1 LRLLRLLVDEK
12 LSAGLPWP
20 ALRLGGFLGNDT
32 EGGAD
37 YEQAVG
43 DVVTGPWANSLRWAS
58 TRRGPDFQ
66 GERLVL
72 GCGTFERRD
81 FTVRLPPA
89 SAGGVELAVELS
101 TSCPGVMN
109 FPHDPRMAVSGEG
122 QTTIPREAAS
132 DQDMHV
138 LATGRHAPRILVVDD
153 HATIA
158 GLMSQ
163 LLSQRGYEVV
173 TAADAEQA
181 AAEVRRQA
189 PDLILSDVKMPGKSG
204 YELCRELKADPAT
217 RLIPFVLI
225 TGLSDSVDKVRGI
238 EAGADDFL
246 NKPVLAEELTAR
258 VKSLLRVKEFTDE
271 LETADS
277 VLCTLGLA
285 VESRDPYTEGHCERL
300 AARAADLGRHLGL
313 DTDSIV
319 ALRRGGY
326 LHDLGKIA
334 VPDAILK
341 KGTDLTL
348 QEWEIMKVHPV
359 TGENICKPLKSLR
372 LVLPIIRHHHEHAD
386 GSGYPDGLRSGEI
399 PLLSRVLQVVDVYDA
414 LRTARPYKL
423 ALGHDE
429 AAQTMREEARQGL
442 WDAELVNEFFSMLV
456 EKRSVA

>member
-1 LRLLRLLVDEK
+1 
-12 LSAGLPWP
+12 
-20 ALRLGGFLGNDT
+20 
-32 EGGAD
+32 
-37 YEQAVG
+37 
-43 DVVTGPWANSLRWAS
+43 
-58 TRRGPDFQ
+58 
-66 GERLVL
+66 
-72 GCGTFERRD
+72 
-81 FTVRLPPA
+81 
-89 SAGGVELAVELS
+89 
-101 TSCPGVMN
+101 
-109 FPHDPRMAVSGEG
+109 
-122 QTTIPREAAS
+122 
-132 DQDMHV
+132 MHV
-138 LATGRHAPRILVVDD
+138 VQARRQAPRILVVDD
-153 HATIA
+153 HPTIA
-158 GLMSQ
+158 GLMGQ
-163 LLSQRGYEVV
+163 LLTQRGYDVV

-181 AAEVRRQA
+181 QAEVRRQA
-189 PDLILSDVKMPGKSG
+189 PDLILSDVRMPGKSG

-225 TGLSDSVDKVRGI
+225 TGLSDSSDKVEGI

-277 VLCTLGLA
+277 VLCTLGLI
-285 VESRDPYTEGHCERL
+285 VEGRDPYTEGHCERL
-300 AARAADLGRHLGL
+300 ALYGEDLGRHLGL
-313 DTDSIV
+313 DEDSIV

-341 KGTDLTL
+341 KGSDLTL
-348 QEWEIMKVHPV
+348 PEWEIMKRHPV

-386 GSGYPDGLRSGEI
+386 GSGYPDGLRAGEI
-399 PLLSRVLQVVDVYDA
+399 ALLPRVLQVVDVYDA
-414 LRTARPYKL
+414 LRAARPYKP

-442 WDAELVNEFFSMLV
+442 WDAELVQEFFSMLQ